1 MVLTPDRYRLECDKR
16 AAKVTGF
23 TADENGKPLTPV
35 LTRDEDRWSR
45 VPRTPATF
53 HPKYGTYVEIS
64 KEAERLNKIQMTS
77 GFLDHLFSVV
87 PAESVGSEAVSDAQW
102 LDTLAKIQ

>member
-35 LTRDEDRWSR
+35 LARDEDRWSR

-53 HPKYGTYVEIS
+53 HPKYGTYAEIA
-64 KEAERLNKIQMTS
+64 KEAERLNKIQMSS

-87 PAESVGSEAVSDAQW
+87 PAESVGSEPVSDEEW
-102 LDTLAKIQ
+102 GRVLGELV

>member
-23 TADENGKPLTPV
+23 TADENGKPSWPV
-35 LTRDEDRWSR
+35 LSRDEERWAR

-53 HPKYGTYVEIS
+53 HPKYGTYAEIS
-64 KEAERLNKIQMTS
+64 REAERLNKIQMTS

-87 PAESVGSEAVSDAQW
+87 PAESVGSEPVSDKEW
-102 LDTLAKIQ
+102 FDTLAKIQ